1 MILHKEDF
9 DAIRDLI
16 KEVLREEKEA
26 EVKAGKPADVKA
38 EKEKK

>member
-16 KEVLREEKEA
+16 KEEIKKALEKE
-26 EVKAGKPADVKA
+26 VKVAKP
-38 EKEKK
+38 EPTKEKK